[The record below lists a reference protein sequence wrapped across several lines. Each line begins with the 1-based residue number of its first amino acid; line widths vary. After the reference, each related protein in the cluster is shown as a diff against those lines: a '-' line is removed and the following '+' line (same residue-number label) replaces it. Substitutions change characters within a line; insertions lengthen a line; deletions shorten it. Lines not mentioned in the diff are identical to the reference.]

1 MEFKEVFDHDSTYF
15 VEAMYIY
22 KNSFPVRERASIE
35 ELKQRFEKKEEILHV
50 GILNGHIIVF
60 GLIRVFKNPEFL
72 LFDYFAVKESQRNK
86 GHGAFFLK
94 YLFKVLN
101 LEKQEKFMLF
111 ELEHPNFG
119 TDRQLRRQRVNFYK
133 RFGVKELKNVN
144 YFLPSFETT
153 SEKFKPLE
161 MILMIYPIT
170 ERQKLTRTLLRKMI
184 FSIYVQL
191 YNQSEKSKFV
201 LDVVNNIPDKI
212 EIG

>member
-1 MEFKEVFDHDSTYF
+1 MEFKEVLDHNNNYF
-15 VEAMYIY
+15 EEAICIY

-35 ELKQRFEKKEEILHV
+35 ELKQRFEKKEEVLHV
-50 GILNGHIIVF
+50 GLFNGHVNVF
-60 GLIRVFKNPEFL
+60 GLIRVFKNQRFL

-86 GHGAFFLK
+86 GHGTFFLK

-101 LEKQEKFMLF
+101 LEKQEKYMLF

-119 TDRQLRRQRVNFYK
+119 TDRQMRRQRVNFYK

-144 YFLPSFETT
+144 YFLPSFETN
-153 SEKFKPLE
+153 SENFKPLE

-170 ERQKLTRTLLRKMI
+170 KRQKLTRTLLKKMI
-184 FSIYVQL
+184 FSIYMQL

-201 LDVVNNIPDKI
+201 LNVVNNIPEKI
-212 EIG
+212 EIE